1 MEGTQARGA
10 RSAAAA
16 IKVAT
21 VTLVSFG
28 AAAAA
33 SLAAYEGTEWDTLEP
48 PRPARRARATFPGQ
62 PTHSRRLSQK
72 LSAGPVHRESAREWW
87 ILGGK
92 PLLVPH
98 GGARTPPRGAHPHR
112 CAALDACLAGFLCAA
127 ERVLL
132 ARAAGSFAPCA
143 LSLRIVLGSID
154 AYSLSC
160 AR

>member
-48 PRPARRARATFPGQ
+48 PRPARRALATFPGGDLALR
-62 PTHSRRLSQK
+62 TSAEILC
-72 LSAGPVHRESAREWW
+72 AGPGTRIFAR
-87 ILGGK
+87 
-92 PLLVPH
+92 
-98 GGARTPPRGAHPHR
+98 
-112 CAALDACLAGFLCAA
+112 
-127 ERVLL
+127 
-132 ARAAGSFAPCA
+132 
-143 LSLRIVLGSID
+143 
-154 AYSLSC
+154 
-160 AR
+160 